1 MSKAIIKVI
10 VDGKHYETSPA
21 EGEANEVAEE
31 IYKIASGIDRLKLQL
46 NDGSILI
53 LPIETARRSVFII
66 MPVE

>member
-10 VDGKHYETSPA
+10 VDGRTYETSP
-21 EGEANEVAEE
+21 EVGEVKAFAEE

-66 MPVE
+66 MPVK